1 MFWNKTWTFY
11 IQEMTIKT
19 NLRFYKITHFLTVV
33 VVVIVE
39 LQKSR
44 NIWNNCKI
52 RTESTCSNNIETFI
66 CSNCNRLFLWKHKV
80 LSNII
85 WEERG
90 VETVLFRVYK
100 STFSTQ
106 TATFHSTLLK
116 RKFMN
121 YRNTDF
127 NVKTLWKTTS
137 GFRHYKKVLYCA
149 FHVVYVAQHVVLEY
163 QMSLSQLLLALVH
176 SSDTIGSLHY
186 LTRLSKDGQTKHG
199 SGC

>member
-1 MFWNKTWTFY
+1 MFWNKNRTLY

-19 NLRFYKITHFLTVV
+19 NLRFYKRTHFLTVV

-66 CSNCNRLFLWKHKV
+66 CSNCNRIFLWKHKI

-85 WEERG
+85 WKERG

-137 GFRHYKKVLYCA
+137 GFGHYKESSLLFIPRGLHSTACCFRVPNVSLTTA
-149 FHVVYVAQHVVLEY
+149 ASFRPVFRHNRFT
-163 QMSLSQLLLALVH
+163 SLSDKA
-176 SSDTIGSLHY
+176 
-186 LTRLSKDGQTKHG
+186 
-199 SGC
+199 